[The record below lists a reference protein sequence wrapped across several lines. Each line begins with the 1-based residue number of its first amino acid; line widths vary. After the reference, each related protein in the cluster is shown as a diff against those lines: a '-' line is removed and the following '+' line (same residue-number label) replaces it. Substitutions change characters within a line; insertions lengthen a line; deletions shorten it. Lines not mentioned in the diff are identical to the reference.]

1 MPDRRRF
8 QLQLMALAAAGT
20 GLSRAAQAQAGD
32 FPSRPVRLIVPF
44 AAGGGPDLLA
54 RAMAVRLAPALGT
67 GAVVFV
73 ENIVGAGGIVAAQNV
88 ARMAPDG
95 YNLLMGAS
103 SHMVQKAMQPSV
115 KFDPQ
120 KDFAPISRI
129 GLAPSI
135 LVVAADAPYR
145 SVADLIAAARKN
157 PGTLNYASG
166 GVGSAAHLCG
176 AALAVHSQVDVVHV
190 PYKGSVEIV
199 PAILAGAVHFAF
211 PIASTAAAHVQS
223 GKVRALAVTGA
234 KRLAA
239 FPLVSR
245 HGSDV
250 VGCAQPSERS
260 ARRIA
265 QPIPSVLASDATPR
279 CASMASADRQMIGD
293 ATLVPTLLE
302 LLGASDLVLDAW
314 FGLWAPAGTPVAI
327 VQTVFKALHRA
338 FEDPA
343 LRKEIEDTGTVVGLS
358 ASPQEFTG
366 FMQAEAA
373 KFERL
378 VKAAQAGMQR

>member
-20 GLSRAAQAQAGD
+20 GLSRAAHAQAGD

-54 RAMAVRLAPALGT
+54 RAMAVRLAPALGK

-95 YNLLMGAS
+95 YNLLTGAS

-145 SVADLIAAARKN
+145 SVEDLIAAARKN

-176 AALAVHSQVDVVHV
+176 AALAVHSHIDVVHV

-199 PAILAGAVHFAF
+199 PAILTGSVHFAF

-239 FPLVSR
+239 FPL
-245 HGSDV
+245 
-250 VGCAQPSERS
+250 A
-260 ARRIA
+260 
-265 QPIPSVLASDATPR
+265 
-279 CASMASADRQMIGD
+279 
-293 ATLVPTLLE
+293 PTLLE

-327 VQTVFKALHRA
+327 VQTLFKALHRA

-343 LRKEIEDTGTVVGLS
+343 LRKEIEDTGTAVGLS

-378 VKAAQAGMQR
+378 VKAAQAGIQR